1 MMKKRYNFIKTIV
14 CLIAMIITVW
24 SCESVEDTY
33 QEFSELGETVYI
45 GAADSVY
52 SVSGFKQLRVY
63 AIITSDPKVTTGSLK
78 SSDGTVNMEF
88 PISKE
93 NFGKDT
99 LEIDIPEIEAGE
111 YRFNL
116 FFKDTK
122 GNVSLTRE
130 FVGTV
135 LGESYE
141 LGLKKREISGVN
153 YTLKNGVVGAR
164 VAFGGNVDNLSSLII
179 TYTDRNDQQQ
189 TISVD
194 SKSSDVDILDF
205 KAGTTFKVKS
215 LFAPI
220 NPFYEYSIEDETLH
234 TFPTCD
240 EVATVTFDKTSL
252 DLGMVDSR
260 QESTA
265 SFVLNSTTECL
276 DGGVKV
282 SISGDWMGIATSEDG
297 EYGSSLT
304 LEDLSANQTL
314 YVKYAPNSQV
324 DGSHSGTVSVSAVN
338 GYVEGG
344 EIAILGEEHG
354 IPGGIQNIENLS
366 TVTEA
371 NGIFTDDQNFYMHGG
386 SIARWLD
393 NGQAWGLHTA
403 GNIPVPA
410 GFFTM
415 DLGGEFYVDEI
426 QFSRRDAA
434 RDVRLPRNYQYW
446 GLPASVDPA
455 SAVTT
460 TPFVSHPENISAWE
474 QEALNKGWI
483 RLGSF
488 TSVFGTVTVAN
499 KIESISNT
507 KIRYLRM
514 VVHDTHQGDVAT
526 VNFADGDIFVNLD
539 K

>member
-282 SISGDWMGIATSEDG
+282 SISGDWMGIAASEDG
-297 EYGSSLT
+297 EYGSSVTLT
-304 LEDLSANQTL
+304 DLSENQTL

-324 DGSHSGTVSVSAVN
+324 DGSHSGTVSLSAVN

-354 IPGGIQNIENLS
+354 IPGGIQNIENLTS
-366 TVTEA
+366 PTSA
-371 NGIFTDDQNFYMHGG
+371 YSLFPDDQDVYLHGG
-386 SIARWLD
+386 SIEKLFD
-393 NGQAWGLHTA
+393 NSQAWGVHSA
-403 GNIPVPA
+403 GNIPIPA
-410 GFFTM
+410 GFFTI
-415 DLGGEFYVDEI
+415 DLGGDFYIDEI
-426 QFSRRDAA
+426 SFARRDARRQA
-434 RDVRLPRNYQYW
+434 RLPKNYGYW
-446 GLPASVDPA
+446 GLPSSVDPA

-460 TPFVSHPENISAWE
+460 TPFISQPANIPTWIGESA
-474 QEALNKGWI
+474 NKGWI
-483 RLGSF
+483 HLGDFQS
-488 TSVFGTVTVAN
+488 TEGSETVSN
-499 KIESISNT
+499 KITSFSNT
-507 KIRYLRM
+507 KVRYLRI
-514 VVHDTHQGDVAT
+514 VIYDTYQGDVAT
-526 VNFADGDIFVNLD
+526 INYADLDVFVNLD